1 MIGLLIASATPST
14 SCFAGIFG
22 DSPYP
27 VNAPAQYP
35 VQPAAQELLLKVE
48 PDVPVAKVD
57 QRIFGSN
64 LEWFNEAGGLA
75 SPNRAL
81 RDRLVTLAREQGI
94 SVQRFPGGILADY
107 YHWVDGTGP
116 RNSRPVRRHAS
127 DKGASAN
134 TFGSPEFFEFLGRTN
149 SQGLITVNA
158 GTGTAEEAAAWVRY
172 ANQPGNAQRTQDG
185 FADPV
190 GIKLW
195 EVGNELYLPGNPTEQ
210 KITVTPE
217 VYAERYLRFADA
229 MRKADPSISVVAIG
243 VAKSHVGPDT
253 EYPDW
258 TEKLLQRAADKI
270 DMIAVHNAYF
280 PMLYKVKQPRVEQV
294 YPALWASPEA
304 VDESLARL
312 EELIARYEGKRPIG
326 IAITE
331 WGALYSL
338 PRADPYWVDHVK
350 TLGSGV
356 YIARMLQVFMAHPR
370 VQMANYFKFTDR
382 SFMGWV
388 DLNGQP
394 KVPYWVFKLYAQNTG
409 NIRVKSSMTPSSQTY
424 NAPALAIMQAQSN
437 VPELTQVVTRDA
449 QSGRLY
455 INLVNRSMSRQYTVN
470 LSLNGLN
477 ATANGELLQVA
488 GKEPTAH
495 NGRDIPPEWPFRDE
509 YDPYTT
515 AAPNSIRIQSRLWK
529 AGEPLRVAPFSVVTL
544 VLDGAVKRSKIN
556 GAAIGRHASSA
567 LAAYKSKKLNN
578 NNLSN

>member
-1 MIGLLIASATPST
+1 MNKFMPLAALGKSGVLVGLLIAMITPSL
-14 SCFAGIFG
+14 SCVAGIFG
-22 DSPYP
+22 DSPYQ

-35 VQPAAQELLLKVE
+35 AQPDEQEVLLRVE
-48 PDVPVAKVD
+48 ADVAVARID
-57 QRIFGSN
+57 HRIFGSN

-75 SPNRAL
+75 SPNSAL

-107 YHWVDGTGP
+107 YHWTDGTGQ
-116 RNSRPVRRHAS
+116 RRSRPARRHPS
-127 DKGASAN
+127 DNGSSAN
-134 TFGSPEFFEFLGRTN
+134 TFGSPEFFEFLRRTG

-158 GTGTAEEAAAWVRY
+158 GTGTAEEAAAWVAY
-172 ANQPGNAQRTQDG
+172 ANRAGNVQRAQDG
-185 FADPV
+185 FAEPI

-229 MRKADPSISVVAIG
+229 MRKADPSISVIAIG
-243 VAKSHVGPDT
+243 VAKSHIGPDT
-253 EYPDW
+253 EFPDW
-258 TEKLLQRAADKI
+258 TEKVLQRAAGEI

-280 PMLYKVKQPRVEQV
+280 PMLYRVKQPRVDQV

-304 VDESLARL
+304 VDESLAQL
-312 EELIARYEGKRPIG
+312 EELIARYEGKRRIG

-350 TLGSGV
+350 TLGSGI
-356 YIARMLQVFMAHPR
+356 YIARMLQVFMSHPR

-394 KVPYWVFKLYAQNTG
+394 KVPYWVFKLYARNSG
-409 NIRVKSSMTPSSQTY
+409 DMRVKSSMTPSRTY
-424 NAPALAIMQAQSN
+424 NAPALAIMKPQSN
-437 VPELTQVVTRDA
+437 VPELTHIVTRDTK
-449 QSGRLY
+449 SGRLY

-477 ATANGELLQVA
+477 PATKGELLQVS

-495 NGRDIPPEWPFRDE
+495 NGRDIPLEWPFRDE
-509 YDPYTT
+509 YEPFTS
-515 AAPNSIRIQSRLWK
+515 AAPDSIRIQPRAWK

-544 VLDGAVKRSKIN
+544 ILDGAVT
-556 GAAIGRHASSA
+556 H
-567 LAAYKSKKLNN
+567 KSVNKATLEE
-578 NNLSN
+578 L